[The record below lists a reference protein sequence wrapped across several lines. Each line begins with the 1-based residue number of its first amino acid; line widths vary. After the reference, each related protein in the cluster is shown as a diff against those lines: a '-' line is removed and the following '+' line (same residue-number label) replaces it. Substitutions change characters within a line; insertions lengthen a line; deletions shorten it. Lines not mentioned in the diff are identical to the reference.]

1 MENQRKTPG
10 GGNREGAEKYRH
22 AHRTNSRLFPQDIA
36 VAFKAALDAAGLSTK
51 DKIVADGKLH
61 RFHVNGD
68 RPGSK
73 NGWYVL
79 YGDGLPAGSFGSW
92 KTGFKGTWCA
102 KAENTLTTAER
113 EEFRRRM
120 DAARK
125 AREAEEQARRVAAC
139 EKALVIWKASPP
151 APDDHPYLVKK
162 GVRNHGLRLHK
173 GTLVIPLRDSAGNLH
188 SLQFID
194 GEGNKRFL
202 SGGRKKGCYFAIGSP
217 LESLCIAEGYAT
229 AASIHE
235 STGLPVAVAFDAGNL
250 ESVARALRAKFPE
263 IEITLCADNDTETP
277 GNPGLTKARE
287 AAAACGALLAVP
299 PCHGDFNDLYRGAG
313 Q

>member
-1 MENQRKTPG
+1 MIEEN
-10 GGNREGAEKYRH
+10 
-22 AHRTNSRLFPQDIA
+22 
-36 VAFKAALDAAGLSTK
+36 FKVALDAAGLFIK
-51 DKIVADGKLH
+51 DKITADGKLH
-61 RFHVNGD
+61 RFTVQGD
-68 RPGSK
+68 KPGSK

-102 KAENTLTTAER
+102 KTLQNLTLAER

-125 AREAEEQARRVAAC
+125 TREVEEQARRKAASD
-139 EKALVIWKASPP
+139 KALVIWKVSPP
-151 APDDHPYLVKK
+151 APGDHPYLVKK
-162 GVRNHGLRLHK
+162 HVRNHGLRLHK
-173 GTLVIPLRDSAGNLH
+173 GTLVIPIRDSYRILH

-194 GEGNKRFL
+194 SLGNKWFL

-229 AASIHE
+229 AASVYE

-250 ESVARALRAKFPE
+250 LSVAQALRAKFPH
-263 IEITLCADNDTETP
+263 IEITLCADNDEHTP

-313 Q
+313 R

>member
-1 MENQRKTPG
+1 MIEN
-10 GGNREGAEKYRH
+10 N
-22 AHRTNSRLFPQDIA
+22 
-36 VAFKAALDAAGLSTK
+36 FKSALDAADLSTT
-51 DKIVADGKLH
+51 DKITADGKLH
-61 RFHVNGD
+61 RFTIQGD
-68 RPGSK
+68 KPGSK

-102 KAENTLTTAER
+102 KAENTLTVSER

-120 DAARK
+120 DTARK
-125 AREAEEQARRVAAC
+125 AREAEEQARKAEAAR
-139 EKALVIWKASPP
+139 KALAIWKASPP
-151 APDDHPYLVKK
+151 APDNHPYLVKK
-162 GVRNHGLRLHK
+162 RVRNHGLRLHK
-173 GTLVIPLRDSAGNLH
+173 TSLIIPMRDSYGILH

-194 GEGNKRFL
+194 AEGNKRFL
-202 SGGRKKGCYFAIGSP
+202 AGGRKKGCYFPIGSP

-229 AASIHE
+229 AASVHE

-250 ESVARALRAKFPE
+250 ESVARSLRAKFPE
-263 IEITLCADNDTETP
+263 IEITLCADNDEQTP

-299 PCHGDFNDLYRGAG
+299 PIAGDFNDLYTGGSR
-313 Q
+313 

>member
-1 MENQRKTPG
+1 MTDQKKTPSG
-10 GGNREGAEKYRH
+10 GDRKGVEKYRH

-36 VAFKAALDAAGLSTK
+36 IAFKAALDKAGLSTK
-51 DKIVADGKLH
+51 DKITADGKLH
-61 RFHVNGD
+61 RFTIQSD
-68 RPGSK
+68 RAGSK

-102 KAENTLTTAER
+102 KAKNTLTAAER
-113 EEFRRRM
+113 EEFRQRM
-120 DAARK
+120 DTARK
-125 AREAEEQARRVAAC
+125 AREAEEQGRRIAAS

-151 APDDHPYLVKK
+151 APDNHPYLVKK
-162 GVRNHGLRLHK
+162 GVRNLGLRLYK
-173 GTLVIPLRDSAGNLH
+173 ETLVIPMRDSLGNLH

-202 SGGRKKGCYFAIGSP
+202 SGGRKKGCYFAVGVP
-217 LESLCIAEGYAT
+217 TESLCIAEGYAT

-250 ESVARALRAKFPE
+250 EPVARALRAKFPE
-263 IEITLCADNDTETP
+263 IEITLCADNDSKTP

-287 AAAACGALLAVP
+287 AAAACGAFLAVP
-299 PCHGDFNDLYRGAG
+299 PCAGDFNDLYRGAG

>member
-1 MENQRKTPG
+1 MI
-10 GGNREGAEKYRH
+10 
-22 AHRTNSRLFPQDIA
+22 DD
-36 VAFKAALDAAGLSTK
+36 FKAALDAAGLPTK
-51 DKIVADGKLH
+51 EKISPDGRMH
-61 RFHVNGD
+61 RFHVEGD

-79 YGDGLPAGSFGSW
+79 YGDGLPSGAFGSW

-102 KAENTLTTAER
+102 KPQNTLTPAER
-113 EEFRRRM
+113 REFSDTIKKAEQQR
-120 DAARK
+120 
-125 AREAEEQARRVAAC
+125 AREEETRRSEAR
-139 EKALVIWKASPP
+139 EKALSIWKASPP
-151 APDDHPYLVKK
+151 APQDHPYLVKK

-173 GTLVIPLRDSAGNLH
+173 TSLVIPMRDSAGVLH

-217 LESLCIAEGYAT
+217 SESLCIAEGYAT

-235 STGLPVAVAFDAGNL
+235 STGLPCAVAFDSGNL
-250 ESVARALRAKFPE
+250 EAVALALRAKFPE
-263 IEITLCADNDTETP
+263 IEITLCADNDANTP

-299 PCHGDFNDLYRGAG
+299 PVPGDFNDLIQQGY
-313 Q
+313 

>member
-1 MENQRKTPG
+1 MIEDN
-10 GGNREGAEKYRH
+10 
-22 AHRTNSRLFPQDIA
+22 
-36 VAFKAALDAAGLSTK
+36 FKAALDAAALPTK
-51 DKIVADGKLH
+51 DKITADGKLH
-61 RFHVNGD
+61 RFTVQGD
-68 RPGSK
+68 RAGSK
-73 NGWYVL
+73 NGWYIL

-102 KAENTLTTAER
+102 KAENTLTTSER
-113 EEFRRRM
+113 EEYRRRM

-125 AREAEEQARRVAAC
+125 AREAEEQARKTEAARN
-139 EKALVIWKASPP
+139 ALAIWKASSP
-151 APDDHPYLVKK
+151 APDNHPYLVKK
-162 GVRNHGLRLHK
+162 RVRNHGLRLTK
-173 GTLVIPLRDSAGNLH
+173 TNSLIIPMRDSYGILH

-194 GEGNKRFL
+194 GEGNKLFL
-202 SGGRKKGCYFAIGSP
+202 SGGRKKGCYFAIGIP

-250 ESVARALRAKFPE
+250 EPVARALRAKFPQ
-263 IEITLCADNDTETP
+263 IEITLCADNDEHTP

-299 PCHGDFNDLYRGAG
+299 PCAGDFNDLYNGVS